1 MHWGIGVGWEYAS
14 YIWSSYAAA
23 AVILAVV
30 AVGSALRLRRALRG
44 QAALEARLDQERSG
58 DEA

>member
-1 MHWGIGVGWEYAS
+1 MHWEYAA

-23 AVILAVV
+23 AVILTAVA
-30 AVGSALRLRRALRG
+30 AVSIVRLRRALRV
-44 QAALEARLDQERSG
+44 QAVLEAKLDQFRSG

>member
-1 MHWGIGVGWEYAS
+1 MQWEYAS

-23 AVILAVV
+23 AVILAAV
-30 AVGSALRLRRALRG
+30 AVASVVRLRRALG
-44 QAALEARLDQERSG
+44 VQAVLEAKLDQFRSG

>member
-1 MHWGIGVGWEYAS
+1 MMMQWEYAA

-23 AVILAVV
+23 AVILTGV
-30 AVGSALRLRRALRG
+30 AVASILRLRRALRV
-44 QAALEARLDQERSG
+44 QAALEAKLDQFRSG

>member
-1 MHWGIGVGWEYAS
+1 MDWEYAA

-23 AVILAVV
+23 AVILPGLAVAGV
-30 AVGSALRLRRALRG
+30 LRLRRALRA
-44 QAALEARLDQERSG
+44 QAALEAMLDQNRSG

>member
-1 MHWGIGVGWEYAS
+1 LSVQWEYAG

-23 AVILAVV
+23 AVILTAVAVV
-30 AVGSALRLRRALRG
+30 SVVRLRRALRW
-44 QAALEARLDQERSG
+44 QAALEDRLNKARSG